1 MHSFSKIA
9 RFCKK
14 NFKII
19 HIPVEIQGEDDSND
33 VKITLQ
39 MLYPD
44 GKTTV
49 KTLKSLKSYSEKF

>member
-9 RFCKK
+9 RFCK